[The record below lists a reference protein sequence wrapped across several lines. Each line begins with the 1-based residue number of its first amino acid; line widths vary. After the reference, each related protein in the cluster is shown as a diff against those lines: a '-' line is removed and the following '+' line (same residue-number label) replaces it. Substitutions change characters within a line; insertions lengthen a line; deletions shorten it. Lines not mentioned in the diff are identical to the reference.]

1 MLMSSLMR
9 RLGLKRSR
17 KKNYF
22 LIKYDSIKHII
33 PMPKTIMLFSII
45 KSNNAK
51 TIPKIIKFKP
61 IFFNKL
67 LIKRFIIQI

>member
-1 MLMSSLMR
+1 
-9 RLGLKRSR
+9 
-17 KKNYF
+17 
-22 LIKYDSIKHII
+22 
-33 PMPKTIMLFSII
+33 MPKTIMLFSII

-51 TIPKIIKFKP
+51 TMPKIIKFKP